1 MSSLDRTLDGDVLV
15 HHLPRDE
22 QTIDAA
28 LVAKHGRSARTLVKE
43 GALRLTLLAIAP
55 GGDVPVHHSDDPVS
69 VHVIDGDAAFT
80 AGGQAYELR
89 VGDVIVF
96 GAGVEHAARSTHGC
110 LLLLTV
116 VHDGDRAPA
125 SR

>member
-1 MSSLDRTLDGDVLV
+1 MSSLDRTLEGDVLV

-43 GALRLTLLAIAP
+43 GALRLTLMALAP
-55 GGDVPVHHSDDPVS
+55 GGVTPAHDTNGPVS
-69 VHVIDGDAAFT
+69 IHVVEGDVVFT
-80 AGGQAYELR
+80 AVGREYTLA

-96 GAGVEHAARSTHGC
+96 AAGVEHALRSVHGC
-110 LLLLTV
+110 TLLLTV
-116 VHDGDRAPA
+116 VHMTAA
-125 SR
+125 

>member
-1 MSSLDRTLDGDVLV
+1 MSSLDRTLEGDVLV

-43 GALRLTLLAIAP
+43 GALRLTLMALGP
-55 GGDVPVHHSDDPVS
+55 SGDVPVHATDAPVS
-69 VHVIDGDAAFT
+69 IHVVEGGVVFT
-80 AGGQAYELR
+80 AMGRDYTLA

-96 GAGVEHAARSTHGC
+96 GAGVEHALRSVHGC
-110 LLLLTV
+110 TLLLTV
-116 VHDGDRAPA
+116 VHAAEG
-125 SR
+125 

>member
-1 MSSLDRTLDGDVLV
+1 MSSLDRTLEGDVLV

-43 GALRLTLLAIAP
+43 GALRLTLMALAP
-55 GGDVPVHHSDDPVS
+55 HGEVPVHATDSPVS
-69 VHVIDGDAAFT
+69 IHVVDGDVVFT
-80 AGGQAYELR
+80 AMGREYTLA

-96 GAGVEHAARSTHGC
+96 GAGVEHALYSVRGC
-110 LLLLTV
+110 TLLLTV
-116 VHDGDRAPA
+116 VHTTGD
-125 SR
+125 